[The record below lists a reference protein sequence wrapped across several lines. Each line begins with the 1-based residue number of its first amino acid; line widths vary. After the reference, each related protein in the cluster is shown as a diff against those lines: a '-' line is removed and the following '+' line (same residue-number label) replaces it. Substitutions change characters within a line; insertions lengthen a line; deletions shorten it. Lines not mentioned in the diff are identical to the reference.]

1 MGGNIFTNR
10 FTPRMPPSV
19 YIPVR
24 DRCHAILSQ
33 YYTHIC
39 TPLEAPEKTSFGD
52 IDILVHGPLTSPPTP
67 LKELGA
73 ALGAA
78 AKFLPRTENPEANFA
93 IPWPSESSLDD
104 ETVSTPDALEVRD
117 GQNRFIQLDI
127 LALPTPTA
135 FHFLSFTHAHSGL
148 FTLLG
153 PSLRQ
158 AGLILTPTSLSL
170 RIPSIEAHRR
180 RGSTLPLTSNPSA
193 ILDFLGLERERYWTR
208 FESVEG
214 MFEYVASS
222 RIFTT
227 RAREEE
233 EEEEKVKHRNRRN
246 SKRPL
251 FVRWKEEFLPRASG
265 EGKFDHAVPTR
276 EEIRE
281 EAFTIWPPA
290 RALYEA
296 QAREFEAERQLE
308 EVGRLIREG
317 VPVDVVALGLPLGTR
332 GAAVR
337 GLKRILLEG
346 DETYGV
352 GLPEGVKGEEG
363 WDLEGVERFVRER
376 WREVGRVG
384 LERGFGRMV
393 EKREAKRGKEG
404 EGGV

>member
-1 MGGNIFTNR
+1 MGGKAFTTR
-10 FTPRMPPSV
+10 LTPRMPTSI

-33 YYTHIC
+33 YYTHIS

-52 IDILVHGPLTSPPTP
+52 IDILVHGPVSSPPVP

-73 ALGAA
+73 ALNAA
-78 AKFLPRTENPEANFA
+78 AKILPRTENPEANFA
-93 IPWPSESSLDD
+93 IPWPSESSLDE
-104 ETVSTPDALEVRD
+104 ETASAPDGLELRD
-117 GQNRFIQLDI
+117 GQNRFIQVDI
-127 LALPTPTA
+127 LALPTLTA

-193 ILDFLGLERERYWTR
+193 ILDFLGLDRERYWTR
-208 FESVEG
+208 FDSVEE
-214 MFEYVASS
+214 MFGYVASS
-222 RIFTT
+222 RLFTT
-227 RAREEE
+227 RAREEGE

-251 FVRWKEEFLPRASG
+251 FVRWKEEFLPRALESG
-265 EGKFDHAVPTR
+265 KYDRVIPSR
-276 EEIRE
+276 EEVRE
-281 EAFTIWPPA
+281 EAFMVWPPA

-296 QAREFEAERQLE
+296 QARTFEEERQLE
-308 EVGRLIREG
+308 EVGKLIREG

-337 GLKRILLEG
+337 GLKRIVVEG

-352 GLPEGVKGEEG
+352 VLPEGIRGEDG
-363 WDLEGVERFVRER
+363 LWDLEGVEGFVEEM
-376 WREVGRVG
+376 WMEVGRVG

-393 EKREAKRGKEG
+393 EKRGVKEE
-404 EGGV
+404 EGAS

>member
-1 MGGNIFTNR
+1 MGGNVFTNR
-10 FTPRMPPSV
+10 LTPRMPPSI
-19 YIPVR
+19 YIPTR

-52 IDILVHGPLTSPPTP
+52 IDILVHGPLTPGIP

-73 ALGAA
+73 ALNAA
-78 AKFLPRTENPEANFA
+78 AKILPRTENPEANFA
-93 IPWPSESSLDD
+93 IPWPSSSVSRD
-104 ETVSTPDALEVRD
+104 EAAETPDATESRD
-117 GQNRFIQLDI
+117 GQNRFIQVDV

-158 AGLILTPTSLSL
+158 AGLILTPTSLAL

-222 RIFTT
+222 RLFTT
-227 RAREEE
+227 RAREEGE

-246 SKRPL
+246 SRRPL
-251 FVRWKEEFLPRASG
+251 FVRWKEDFLPRVSG
-265 EGKFDHAVPTR
+265 EGKYDRLVPSR
-276 EEIRE
+276 EEVRE
-281 EAFTIWPPA
+281 EAFLTWPPS
-290 RALYEA
+290 RGLYEA
-296 QAREFEAERQLE
+296 QEREFEAERQLE
-308 EVGRLIREG
+308 
-317 VPVDVVALGLPLGTR
+317 DV
-332 GAAVR
+332 
-337 GLKRILLEG
+337 
-346 DETYGV
+346 
-352 GLPEGVKGEEG
+352 
-363 WDLEGVERFVRER
+363 GVERFVREM
-376 WREVGRVG
+376 WMEVGRVG

-393 EKREAKRGKEG
+393 EKRQVKEE
-404 EGGV
+404 EGAA